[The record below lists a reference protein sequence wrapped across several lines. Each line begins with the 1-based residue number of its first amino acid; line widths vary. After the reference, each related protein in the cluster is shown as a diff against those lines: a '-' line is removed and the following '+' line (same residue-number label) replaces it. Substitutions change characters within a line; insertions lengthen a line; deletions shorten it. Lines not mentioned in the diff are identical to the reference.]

1 MTAISPPPPAPWACT
16 AGPCS
21 ASCRSGRCA
30 AEFPAR
36 TCLFFV
42 GANSFAKQAVGLPE
56 GPLGDT
62 ACPLAN
68 EFAPTR

>member
-1 MTAISPPPPAPWACT
+1 MTATSPPLPAPWACT

-21 ASCRSGRCA
+21 ANCRSAPCA
-30 AEFPAR
+30 AE
-36 TCLFFV
+36 CLFLV

-56 GPLGDT
+56 GPMGNT